1 MKLRFEPNLDYQ
13 LEAIRAVGD
22 LFRGQE
28 ARYSQFA
35 VTGGPVQPRFSL
47 AEGAGIGNR
56 LDLAD
61 DDMLRNLRSVQL
73 RNGLLPDEAL
83 RSRDFTVEMET
94 GTGKTYVYLR
104 TVFALNR
111 RYGFTKFVVV
121 VPSVAIKEGVA
132 KALQIT
138 DSHFRSLYRGAA
150 FDWFLYDSVKLGLV
164 RNFATGSHIQIMVAT
179 VGAINK
185 KDFNNLYKDSEKA
198 GGTKPIDLIRA
209 TRPILI
215 VDEPQSV
222 DGGLG
227 GRGREALAR
236 MDPLC
241 TLRYS
246 ATHADRHH
254 MVYRLDAVD
263 AYQRGLVKRIEV
275 ASAVVESAHNRP
287 YLRLIATAR
296 KAGTISARV
305 EIDIERAGR
314 VRRVRKTVQ
323 DGDDLEEA
331 TGRAVYRGCRIGE
344 ISVAKGGEFVEL
356 RVPGGE
362 RWLRPGEA
370 WGDIDGDAARRQM
383 IRRTVREHLD
393 KEKRLRP
400 KGIKVLSLFFI
411 DAVERYR
418 RYDDEGRASKGVY
431 ARMFEEE
438 YRRLAGHPRYRDH
451 IQGLNGGD
459 AEEAHDGYFSIDRK
473 GGWTDTAEG
482 NQAGRD
488 NAERA
493 YNLIMKEKERLLSL
507 DTPLRFIFSHS
518 ALREGWDNP
527 NVFQICTLRDIRSE
541 RERRQTVGRGL
552 RLAVNRKGERLHSLD
567 VNTLTV
573 IATESYEEFAANL
586 QKEIER
592 DTAIRFGIVEAHAFA
607 AIPAAGVGGRTQ
619 ALGIEASKTLW
630 EHLLAMGYIDSE
642 GRIRDTL
649 RVALREKTLNL
660 PARFRALHTEIAEAL
675 HKRAGQ
681 LDVRN
686 ADERRTVHPRQAVL
700 DSQEFRDLWDSIKHR
715 TTYRVAFDG
724 EALIGRCARAL
735 ADMPAIPKARLQ
747 WRKADIAIA
756 EAGVE
761 ATETAVATPMALDE
775 AGVELPD
782 LIAELQNRTQLTR
795 DSVLRILCESGRL
808 AEIGRNP
815 QRFVEHAAET
825 IAWHKRTALVDGIR
839 YRRLG
844 SRNVYAQELF
854 EKEELV
860 AYLKNM
866 IEAKKSVY
874 EQVVY
879 ESGVEAEFADR
890 MERNDDVKVYAK
902 LPGWFTVPTPLGR
915 YNPDWAILID
925 SEEGEQLYLVVETK
939 GSEARGDLRDAENA
953 KIACGKAH
961 FDALAKKGSPARYHV
976 ATGLDD
982 LLSRIGAGG

>member
-1 MKLRFEPNLDYQ
+1 MKLRFEPDLDYQ
-13 LEAIRAVGD
+13 LEAIRAVCD

-35 VTGGPVQPRFSL
+35 APGGPTQLRFSL

-61 DDMLRNLRSVQL
+61 DDLLTNLRQIQL

-104 TVFALNR
+104 TLFELNR

-132 KALQIT
+132 KALRIT
-138 DSHFRSLYRGAA
+138 DGHFRSLYRGTA
-150 FDWFLYDSVKLGLV
+150 FDWFLYDSTKLGQV
-164 RNFATGSHIQIMVAT
+164 RNFSAGPHIQIMVVT

-185 KDFNNLYKDSEKA
+185 KDVNNLYKDSEKA
-198 GGTKPIDLIRA
+198 GGTKPIDLVRA
-209 TRPILI
+209 TRPVLI

-227 GRGREALAR
+227 GRGREALAK

-263 AYQRGLVKRIEV
+263 AYEQGLVKRIEV
-275 ASAVVESAHNRP
+275 ASAIVEDAHNRP
-287 YLRLIATAR
+287 YLRLISTTS
-296 KAGTISARV
+296 KAGAISARV
-305 EIDIERAGR
+305 ELDIERAGR
-314 VRRVRKTVQ
+314 VRRTQTTVQ
-323 DGDDLEEA
+323 DGDDLEEV

-344 ISVAKGGEFVEL
+344 ISVSRDGEFVEL
-356 RVPGGE
+356 RVPGSE
-362 RWLRPGEA
+362 RYLRPGEA
-370 WGDIDGDAARRQM
+370 WGNVDGDTVRRQM
-383 IRRTVREHLD
+383 IRRAVREHLD

-418 RYDDEGRASKGVY
+418 RYDEEGRAIKGIY
-431 ARMFEEE
+431 AHMFEEE

-451 IQGLNGGD
+451 IQSLNGGEN

-473 GGWTDTAEG
+473 GGWTDTAES
-482 NQAGRD
+482 NRAGRD

-493 YNLIMKEKERLLSL
+493 YNLIMKEKEKLLGL

-527 NVFQICTLRDIRSE
+527 NVFQLCALRDIHSE

-552 RLAVNRKGERLHSLD
+552 RLAVDRTGERQRGLD

-573 IATESYEEFAANL
+573 IATESYEEFAENL

-592 DTAIRFGIVEAHAFA
+592 DTGIRFGVVEAHAFA
-607 AIPAAGVGGRTQ
+607 AIPTIGEDGQTQ
-619 ALGIEASKTLW
+619 ALGVEASKALW
-630 EHLLAMGYIDSE
+630 EHLRAGDYIDGQ
-642 GRIRDTL
+642 GRIRD
-649 RVALREKTLNL
+649 ALRKALRDRTFRL
-660 PARFRALHTEIAEAL
+660 PARFRAFHAEVAETL
-675 HKRAGQ
+675 RKRAGR
-681 LDVRN
+681 LEIRN
-686 ADERRTVHPRQAVL
+686 ADERRTVRPRQAVL
-700 DSQEFRDLWDSIKHR
+700 DSQEFGDLWDSIKLK
-715 TTYRVAFDG
+715 TTYRVAFDD
-724 EALIGRCARAL
+724 EALIRRCAGAL
-735 ADMPAIPKARLQ
+735 ADMPAIPKARVQ
-747 WRKADIAIA
+747 WHKADIAIV

-761 ATETAVATPMALDE
+761 AIETAAATATALDE
-775 AGVELPD
+775 PGVNLPD
-782 LIAELQNRTQLTR
+782 LISELQNRTQLTR
-795 DSVLRILCESGRL
+795 SSIQRILCESGRL
-808 AEIGRNP
+808 TEIGRNP
-815 QRFVEHAAET
+815 QRFVERAAEV
-825 IAWHKRTALVDGIR
+825 IARHKRMALVDGIR

-854 EKEELV
+854 EKEELI

-874 EQVVY
+874 EQVV
-879 ESGVEAEFADR
+879 
-890 MERNDDVKVYAK
+890 
-902 LPGWFTVPTPLGR
+902 
-915 YNPDWAILID
+915 
-925 SEEGEQLYLVVETK
+925 
-939 GSEARGDLRDAENA
+939 
-953 KIACGKAH
+953 
-961 FDALAKKGSPARYHV
+961 
-976 ATGLDD
+976 
-982 LLSRIGAGG
+982 